1 MPLSFA
7 SNTVIK
13 ICTVPDMRGS
23 PPSVAVRVKEICCCI
38 SLSSAFCKT
47 ISTFLLPSFCSFS
60 FRLKLSLDVFSIVL
74 RVNSRL
80 SRLYSF

>member
-1 MPLSFA
+1 MS
-7 SNTVIK
+7 
-13 ICTVPDMRGS
+13 ICS
-23 PPSVAVRVKEICCCI
+23 PPSVAERVKEICCCI

-60 FRLKLSLDVFSIVL
+60 FRLKLLLDIFSIVL